1 MRLRQSVIR
10 TSDLSVRAL
19 DIYGRPIGEPVTVDG
34 VKLVLA
40 TADPP
45 FRIADDGF
53 FEGWLSLP
61 SLEFTM
67 KLSRRAARRHGRDI
81 YRVSFSP
88 VPAKAAHQRKY
99 NR

>member
-1 MRLRQSVIR
+1 MIR

-19 DIYGRPIGEPVTVDG
+19 DVYGRPIGEPVAVDG
-34 VKLVLA
+34 VKFVLA

-45 FRIADDGF
+45 FCIADDGF

-67 KLSRRAARRHGRDI
+67 KLSRRAARRLRVA
-81 YRVSFSP
+81 YRVSISP
-88 VPAKAAHQRKY
+88 VPAKAAHRRKY
-99 NR
+99 GR

>member
-1 MRLRQSVIR
+1 MIG
-10 TSDLSVRAL
+10 TSDLSIRAV
-19 DIYGRPIGEPVTVDG
+19 DVHGCPIGECVAVDG

-53 FEGWLSLP
+53 FERWLSLP
-61 SLEFTM
+61 SFEFTM
-67 KLSRRAARRHGRDI
+67 KLSRRAARRLRI
-81 YRVSFSP
+81 VCRVSISP
-88 VPAKAAHQRKY
+88 LPAKAAHRRKY

>member
-1 MRLRQSVIR
+1 MIG

-19 DIYGRPIGEPVTVDG
+19 DVYGRPIGEPVTVDR
-34 VKLVLA
+34 VKFVLA
-40 TADPP
+40 TADPQ

-53 FEGWLSLP
+53 FEGWLSLS

-67 KLSRRAARRHGRDI
+67 KLSRRAARRLRI
-81 YRVSFSP
+81 VCRVSISP
-88 VPAKAAHQRKY
+88 LPAKAAHRRKY